1 MDIGGLSAYR
11 LKTGRATSINQSEA
25 DTKMSNELTAIIAD
39 DEQHLATYLGDR
51 LAALWPELS
60 IVGIARN
67 GLEAMRLV
75 DDESP
80 KIVFLDIRM
89 PGLTGLE
96 VASRLDAKTHV
107 VFVTAYD
114 QYAVEAFDR
123 QAADYL
129 LKPVT
134 DERLLRTIARLKE
147 KVAKAQVPGDV
158 AGILKQ
164 LASVL
169 PANKHTYL
177 RWIRASVGE
186 TVRQIP
192 VDEVYYFQAQDKY
205 VSVYTAV
212 GESLIRTPLSEL
224 QAGLDPNEFW
234 QIHRSTIVNVNR
246 IAATTRDVM
255 GKTLLKLND
264 SKIELQVSRAYA
276 HLFKQ
281 M

>member
-1 MDIGGLSAYR
+1 M
-11 LKTGRATSINQSEA
+11 TTN
-25 DTKMSNELTAIIAD
+25 LTAIIAD
-39 DEQHLATYLGDR
+39 DEQHLANYLSDR
-51 LAALWPELS
+51 LNALWPELA
-60 IVGIARN
+60 IVGIAKN

-80 KIVFLDIRM
+80 TIVFLDIRM

-134 DERLLRTIARLKE
+134 DDRLARTIERLKA
-147 KVAKAQVPGDV
+147 KVAKAQVPG
-158 AGILKQ
+158 GIADLLKQ
-164 LASVL
+164 LAVVM
-169 PANKHTYL
+169 PTTTTHL
-177 RWIRASVGE
+177 RWIRASFGE

-192 VDEVYYFQAQDKY
+192 VDEVFYFQAQDKY
-205 VSVYTAV
+205 VSVYTST

-224 QAGLDPNEFW
+224 QVELDPNEFW

-246 IAATTRDVM
+246 IASTSRDVM
-255 GKTLLKLND
+255 GKTLLKLKD
-264 SKIELQVSRAYA
+264 SKTELQVSRAYA

>member
-1 MDIGGLSAYR
+1 M
-11 LKTGRATSINQSEA
+11 TTNP
-25 DTKMSNELTAIIAD
+25 TAIIAD
-39 DEQHLATYLGDR
+39 DEQHLANYLNDR
-51 LAALWPELS
+51 LTALWPELS
-60 IVGIARN
+60 IVGIAKN

-80 KIVFLDIRM
+80 TIVFLDIRM

-96 VASRLDAKTHV
+96 VASRLDANTHV

-134 DERLLRTIARLKE
+134 DDRLARTIARLKE
-147 KVAKAQVPGDV
+147 KIAKVESPGDV

-164 LASVL
+164 LAQVL
-169 PANKHTYL
+169 PTAKDSYL

-192 VDEVYYFQAQDKY
+192 IDEVLYLQAQDKY
-205 VSVYTAV
+205 VSVYTRE

-224 QAGLDPNEFW
+224 SAQLDPNEFW
-234 QIHRSTIVNVNR
+234 QIHRSTIINVSR
-246 IAATTRDVM
+246 VVSTQRDVM
-255 GKTLLKLND
+255 GRTQVKLRECKT
-264 SKIELQVSRAYA
+264 ELPVSRAYA

>member
-1 MDIGGLSAYR
+1 M
-11 LKTGRATSINQSEA
+11 TTNP
-25 DTKMSNELTAIIAD
+25 TAIIAD
-39 DEQHLATYLGDR
+39 DEQHLAHYLKDR
-51 LAALWPELS
+51 LAALWPELT

-80 KIVFLDIRM
+80 AIVFLDIRM

-134 DERLLRTIARLKE
+134 DDRLMRTIARLKE
-147 KVAKAQVPGDV
+147 KTTHVESPGNV
-158 AGILKQ
+158 AGLLKQ
-164 LASVL
+164 LAQVL
-169 PANKHTYL
+169 PATKNSYL

-192 VDEVYYFQAQDKY
+192 VDEVLYLQAQDKY
-205 VSVYTAV
+205 VSVYTRE
-212 GESLIRTPLSEL
+212 GELLIRTPLSEL
-224 QAGLDPNEFW
+224 SAQLDPDEFW
-234 QIHRSTIVNVNR
+234 QIHRSTIVNVSR
-246 IAATTRDVM
+246 IASTQRDVM
-255 GKTLLKLND
+255 GRTQVKLRD
-264 SKIELQVSRAYA
+264 CKAELPVSRAYS

>member
-1 MDIGGLSAYR
+1 
-11 LKTGRATSINQSEA
+11 
-25 DTKMSNELTAIIAD
+25 MSTAITAIIAD
-39 DEQHLATYLGDR
+39 DEQHLANYLHDR
-51 LAALWPELS
+51 LGALWPELD

-67 GLEAMRLV
+67 GLEAMRLI

-80 KIVFLDIRM
+80 TIVFLDIRM

-129 LKPVT
+129 LKPVS
-134 DERLLRTIARLKE
+134 DERLQRAIDRLKG
-147 KVAKAQVPGDV
+147 KLAKAEVPGDV
-158 AGILKQ
+158 AGLLKQ
-164 LASVL
+164 LSTAL
-169 PANKHTYL
+169 PGNRNTYL
-177 RWIRASVGE
+177 RWIRASIGD

-192 VDEVYYFQAQDKY
+192 VEDVLYLQAQDKY
-205 VSVYTAV
+205 VSVYTRD

-224 QAGLDPNEFW
+224 IEQLDPNEFW

-246 IAATTRDVM
+246 IEGTQRDVM
-255 GKTLLKLND
+255 GKTIVKLRE
-264 SKIELQVSRAYA
+264 SKAELQVSRAYA

>member
-1 MDIGGLSAYR
+1 M
-11 LKTGRATSINQSEA
+11 TTNP
-25 DTKMSNELTAIIAD
+25 TAIIAD
-39 DEQHLATYLGDR
+39 DEQHLANYLNER
-51 LAALWPELS
+51 LSALWPELA
-60 IVGIARN
+60 IIGIAKN

-75 DDESP
+75 DDENP
-80 KIVFLDIRM
+80 TVVFLDIRM

-96 VASRLDAKTHV
+96 VAARLEAKTHV

-114 QYAVEAFDR
+114 QYAVEAFDK

-134 DERLLRTIARLKE
+134 DDRLARTIARLKQ
-147 KVAKAQVPGDV
+147 KILKADVPGDV

-164 LASVL
+164 LATVL
-169 PANKHTYL
+169 PVNKNTYL

-186 TVRQIP
+186 AVRQIP
-192 VDEVYYFQAQDKY
+192 VDEVFFFQAQDKY
-205 VSVYTAV
+205 VSVYTKD

-224 QAGLDPNEFW
+224 EAQLDPSEFW

-255 GKTLLKLND
+255 GKTILKLKD
-264 SKIELQVSRAYA
+264 SKSELQVSRAYT

>member
-1 MDIGGLSAYR
+1 MTTAP
-11 LKTGRATSINQSEA
+11 
-25 DTKMSNELTAIIAD
+25 TAIIAD
-39 DEQHLATYLGDR
+39 DEQHLANYLNDR
-51 LAALWPELS
+51 LTALWPELN
-60 IVGIARN
+60 IVGIAKN
-67 GLEAMRLV
+67 GLEALRLI

-80 KIVFLDIRM
+80 AIVFLDIRM

-96 VASRLDAKTHV
+96 VASRLNPKTHV

-123 QAADYL
+123 EVADYL

-134 DERLLRTIARLKE
+134 DDRLTRTIARLKE
-147 KVAKAQVPGDV
+147 KLAAAETPTDV

-164 LASVL
+164 LASAV
-169 PANKHTYL
+169 PNNRNAHL

-186 TVRQIP
+186 VVRQIP
-192 VDEVYYFQAQDKY
+192 VDEVLYLQAQDKY
-205 VSVYTAV
+205 VSVYTKE

-224 QAGLDPNEFW
+224 SAELDPDNFW
-234 QIHRSTIVNVNR
+234 QIHRSTIVNVNC
-246 IAATTRDVM
+246 IASTQRDVM
-255 GKTLLKLND
+255 GRTLVKLHDCKN
-264 SKIELQVSRAYA
+264 ELQVSRAYV

>member
-1 MDIGGLSAYR
+1 MS
-11 LKTGRATSINQSEA
+11 TSP
-25 DTKMSNELTAIIAD
+25 TAIIAD
-39 DEQHLATYLGDR
+39 DEQHLANYLHER
-51 LAALWPELS
+51 LTALWPELA

-67 GLEAMRLV
+67 GLEAMRLI

-80 KIVFLDIRM
+80 SIVFLDIRM

-134 DERLLRTIARLKE
+134 DERLVRAIERLKN
-147 KVAKAQVPGDV
+147 KFAKAEVPGDV
-158 AGILKQ
+158 AGLLKQ
-164 LASVL
+164 LAIAL
-169 PANKHTYL
+169 PGAKGARL
-177 RWIRASVGE
+177 RWIRASVGD

-192 VDEVYYFQAQDKY
+192 VEDVYYLQAQDKY
-205 VSVYTAV
+205 VSVYTRD

-224 QAGLDPNEFW
+224 LEQLDPDTFW
-234 QIHRSTIVNVNR
+234 QIHRSSIVNVNYV
-246 IAATTRDVM
+246 AASRRDVM
-255 GKTLLKLND
+255 GKTVVKLRD
-264 SKIELQVSRAYA
+264 GKTELPVSRAYA

>member
-1 MDIGGLSAYR
+1 MTTD
-11 LKTGRATSINQSEA
+11 
-25 DTKMSNELTAIIAD
+25 LTAIIAD
-39 DEQHLATYLGDR
+39 DEQHLANYLSDR
-51 LAALWPELS
+51 LNALWPELA
-60 IVGIARN
+60 IVGIAKN

-80 KIVFLDIRM
+80 TIVFLDIRM

-134 DERLLRTIARLKE
+134 DDRLARTIERLKA
-147 KVAKAQVPGDV
+147 KVAKAQVPGGIAD
-158 AGILKQ
+158 ILKQ
-164 LASVL
+164 LAVVM
-169 PANKHTYL
+169 PTTTTHL
-177 RWIRASVGE
+177 RWIRASFGE

-192 VDEVYYFQAQDKY
+192 VDEVFYFQAQDKY
-205 VSVYTAV
+205 VSVYTST

-224 QAGLDPNEFW
+224 QAELDPNEFW

-246 IAATTRDVM
+246 IASTSRDVM
-255 GKTLLKLND
+255 GKTLLKLKD
-264 SKIELQVSRAYA
+264 SKTELQVSRAYA

>member
-1 MDIGGLSAYR
+1 M
-11 LKTGRATSINQSEA
+11 TSR
-25 DTKMSNELTAIIAD
+25 LTAIIAD
-39 DEQHLATYLGDR
+39 DEQHLANYLNDR
-51 LAALWPELS
+51 LAALWPELA
-60 IVGIARN
+60 IVGIAKN

-75 DDESP
+75 DNESP
-80 KIVFLDIRM
+80 TIVFLDIRM

-134 DERLLRTIARLKE
+134 DDRLMRTIARLKA
-147 KVAKAQVPGDV
+147 KVSTAEVPADV
-158 AGILKQ
+158 AAILKQ
-164 LASVL
+164 LATVL
-169 PANKHTYL
+169 PANRSAHL

-192 VDEVYYFQAQDKY
+192 VDDVFYFQAQDKY
-205 VSVYTAV
+205 VSVYTRE

-224 QAGLDPNEFW
+224 QAELDPDEFW

-255 GKTLLKLND
+255 GKTTLKLKD
-264 SKIELQVSRAYA
+264 SKAELQVSRAYA
-276 HLFKQ
+276 HLFRQ

>member
-1 MDIGGLSAYR
+1 M
-11 LKTGRATSINQSEA
+11 TTN
-25 DTKMSNELTAIIAD
+25 LTAVIAD
-39 DEQHLATYLGDR
+39 DEQHLANYLHER
-51 LAALWPELS
+51 LTALWPELS
-60 IVGIARN
+60 IVGIAKN

-80 KIVFLDIRM
+80 AIVFLDIRM

-96 VASRLDAKTHV
+96 VASRLEAKTHV

-134 DERLLRTIARLKE
+134 DERLVRTIARLKD
-147 KVAKAQVPGDV
+147 KIAKTEAPSDI

-164 LASVL
+164 LATAL
-169 PANKHTYL
+169 PAKKSAHL
-177 RWIRASVGE
+177 RWIRASIGE

-192 VDEVYYFQAQDKY
+192 VDEVFYFQAQDKY
-205 VSVYTAV
+205 VSVYTKD
-212 GESLIRTPLSEL
+212 GESLIRTPLAEL
-224 QAGLDPNEFW
+224 QAELDPDEFW
-234 QIHRSTIVNVNR
+234 QVHRSTIVNVNR
-246 IAATTRDVM
+246 IASTTRDVM
-255 GKTLLKLND
+255 GKTLVKLKD
-264 SKIELQVSRAYA
+264 SKVELPVSRAYA

>member
-1 MDIGGLSAYR
+1 
-11 LKTGRATSINQSEA
+11 
-25 DTKMSNELTAIIAD
+25 MSTNLTAIIAD
-39 DEQHLATYLGDR
+39 DEQHLANYLSDR
-51 LAALWPELS
+51 LAALWPELA
-60 IVGIARN
+60 IVGIAKN

-80 KIVFLDIRM
+80 RIVFLDIRM

-129 LKPVT
+129 LKPVA

-147 KVAKAQVPGDV
+147 KVAKAEVPGDV

-164 LASVL
+164 LAAVL

-205 VSVYTAV
+205 VSVYTSA

-224 QAGLDPNEFW
+224 QAELDPNEFW

-246 IAATTRDVM
+246 IAATSRDVM
-255 GKTLLKLND
+255 GKTLLKLKD
-264 SKIELQVSRAYA
+264 SKAELQVSRAYA

>member
-1 MDIGGLSAYR
+1 M
-11 LKTGRATSINQSEA
+11 TTN
-25 DTKMSNELTAIIAD
+25 LTAIIAD
-39 DEQHLATYLGDR
+39 DEQHLANYLSDR
-51 LAALWPELS
+51 LNALWPELA
-60 IVGIARN
+60 IVGIAKN

-80 KIVFLDIRM
+80 SIVFLDIRM

-96 VASRLDAKTHV
+96 VASRLEAKTHV

-134 DERLLRTIARLKE
+134 DDRLARTIERLKA
-147 KVAKAQVPGDV
+147 KVAKAQVPG
-158 AGILKQ
+158 GIADLLKQ
-164 LASVL
+164 LATVV
-169 PANKHTYL
+169 PTGKTTHL
-177 RWIRASVGE
+177 RWIRASMGE
-186 TVRQIP
+186 VVRQIP
-192 VDEVYYFQAQDKY
+192 VDEVLYFQAQDKY
-205 VSVYTAV
+205 VSVYTST

-224 QAGLDPNEFW
+224 QAELDPNEFW

-246 IAATTRDVM
+246 IASTTRDVM
-255 GKTLLKLND
+255 GKTLLKLKD
-264 SKIELQVSRAYA
+264 SKTELQVSRAYA

>member
-1 MDIGGLSAYR
+1 M
-11 LKTGRATSINQSEA
+11 TTN
-25 DTKMSNELTAIIAD
+25 LTAIIAD
-39 DEQHLATYLGDR
+39 DEQHLANYLNDR
-51 LAALWPELS
+51 LNALWPELA
-60 IVGIARN
+60 IVGIAKN

-80 KIVFLDIRM
+80 TIVFLDIRM

-96 VASRLDAKTHV
+96 VASRLDANTHV

-134 DERLLRTIARLKE
+134 DDRLARTIERL
-147 KVAKAQVPGDV
+147 KVKISKVEVP
-158 AGILKQ
+158 AGISDLLKQ
-164 LASVL
+164 LARVIPSGK
-169 PANKHTYL
+169 ATHL
-177 RWIRASVGE
+177 RWIRASFGE

-192 VDEVYYFQAQDKY
+192 VDEVLYFQAQDKY
-205 VSVYTAV
+205 VSVYTST

-224 QAGLDPNEFW
+224 QAELDPNEFW

-246 IAATTRDVM
+246 IASTTRDIM
-255 GKTLLKLND
+255 GKTLLKLKD
-264 SKIELQVSRAYA
+264 SKTELPVSRAYA